1 MGLRVLRALFLLGS
15 LAALYVAYD
24 EYESGN
30 AAKSEL
36 MAELPLFSQAM
47 SEIEELSKL
56 DVKPLRETE
65 AAMEELVARLVDDTE
80 LLGSSVRLE
89 IPKEGLSWSPVNF
102 GVTKTKLAVTTQ
114 ATAYG
119 GIGYFYIL
127 WQLIM
132 RQPIQVTGAE
142 IGRKQAVVVFRVE
155 MELYAVDSNTV
166 QQDMSQGGGF

>member
-1 MGLRVLRALFLLGS
+1 MGLRVLRALFLVGS
-15 LAALYVAYD
+15 LGALYVAYD

-56 DVKPLRETE
+56 DVKPLRETDD
-65 AAMEELVARLVDDTE
+65 AVEELIARLIDDTE

-89 IPKEGLSWSPVNF
+89 IPQSGLNWSPVNF
-102 GVTKTKLAVTTQ
+102 GVTKCSLAVTTQ
-114 ATAYG
+114 ATDSG

-142 IGRKQAVVVFRVE
+142 IIRQPGVVGFTVD
-155 MELYAVDSNTV
+155 MELFAVDSNAV
-166 QQDMSQGGGF
+166 AQDLARGGGF